1 MSTNN
6 NISLVQLILSCV
18 GTILSVSIIVIG
30 SYISLKVDGAQ
41 RETRI
46 TALEKRIDKT
56 DEKFDRIMDKLTEL
70 EVKISKAQ

>member
-6 NISLVQLILSCV
+6 NISLIQLILSCV
-18 GTILSVSIIVIG
+18 GTILTVLIIVVG
-30 SYISLKVDGAQ
+30 SYISLRVEGAQ
-41 RETRI
+41 GETRI

-70 EVKISKAQ
+70 EVKISKTQ